1 MDWLKK
7 GAVSFSLALG
17 KIEKDTFAQNG
28 SEELLKSNT
37 GIVNPMVANQLMQDL
52 KEGRLTQQVKEFRKK
67 HYEILRES
75 GKYKFKDGQLMTEQE
90 VKQSKIAQGD
100 PYDSYQVEIVF
111 DNKSLGKSLFEEG
124 SVRPLKIQ
132 RGVVPR
138 HKIENYVSNVHIR
151 TIDGNNKLIDFYIPK
166 NGENEPILREIEY
179 IKRNPKVADVVNFT
193 KMSFTTQDTEMLVF
207 EYKMLAFDKVVEHN
221 NNYIVKMFA
230 ECITD
235 GRWAAEKYMIID

>member
-28 SEELLKSNT
+28 SEDLLKSNT
-37 GIVNPMVANQLMQDL
+37 GIVSPMVANQLMQDL

-75 GKYKFKDGQLMTEQE
+75 GKFKFKNGELITEQE
-90 VKQSKIAQGD
+90 VKQSKVAQGD
-100 PYDSYQVEIVF
+100 PYDSYQVEVVF

-138 HKIENYVSNVHIR
+138 HKIENYTSAVHVR

-179 IKRNPKVADVVNFT
+179 IKRNPTVADVVNFT
-193 KMSFTTQDTEMLVF
+193 KMSFTTQDVEMLVF